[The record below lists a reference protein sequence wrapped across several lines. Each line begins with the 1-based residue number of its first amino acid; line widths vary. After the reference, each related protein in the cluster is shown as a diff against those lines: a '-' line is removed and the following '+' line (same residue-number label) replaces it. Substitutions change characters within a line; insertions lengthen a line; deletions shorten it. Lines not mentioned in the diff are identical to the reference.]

1 MPVNT
6 PAPTGKSVPHAA
18 SGDSS
23 SSGASAIDE
32 QLDPLAAQQLAAL
45 AVAGDVL
52 VAAAVVDEGQLAVVL
67 GEQREQVG
75 PVGLERLAALV
86 DVIRQHRH
94 RPSP

>member
-23 SSGASAIDE
+23 SSGASRVDE

-45 AVAGDVL
+45 AVALDVL
-52 VAAAVVDEGQLAVVL
+52 VAAAVVDEGELAVVL
-67 GEQREQVG
+67 GEQLEQVG
-75 PVGLERLAALV
+75 AVGLVRLAALV
-86 DVIRQHRH
+86 DVVPQHRH
-94 RPSP
+94 RSRR